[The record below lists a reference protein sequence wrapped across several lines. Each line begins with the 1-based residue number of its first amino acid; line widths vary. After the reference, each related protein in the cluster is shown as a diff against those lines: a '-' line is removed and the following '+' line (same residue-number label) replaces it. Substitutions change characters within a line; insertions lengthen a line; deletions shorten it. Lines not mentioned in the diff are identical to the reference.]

1 MCILFMIMTVGAM
14 LEMIKEQEF
23 MDEIDKSCYKNV
35 KQCMST
41 DLRFGTTL
49 FSDKA
54 FLRDFH
60 CVQNVYQNSW
70 MQDSRNEQETKLIK
84 MVGLMLTFLL
94 LNFLL
99 MVIFLPQ
106 YVHSQIIFSQ

>member
-1 MCILFMIMTVGAM
+1 M
-14 LEMIKEQEF
+14 LEMIHEQES
-23 MDEIDKSCYKNV
+23 MDEIDKSCHKNV
-35 KQCMST
+35 IQCMLT
-41 DLRFGTTL
+41 DLRFSTTL